1 MQTDKGR
8 GYDHAVMRVRCAIVL
23 GALLCGGSL
32 ARADVYS
39 YEDKD
44 GTVHFTN
51 VRPVGGNTH
60 QWKTLYKNGP
70 GKAGAISGAAPPTSF
85 AGCAASRAD
94 VVPATDRSPERYSRY
109 DAYIAEA
116 SRLYALPE
124 ALIRAI
130 IKAESDYDP
139 RVVSCADAKGL
150 MQLMPDVQ
158 REQKVDHV
166 FEPRENILG
175 GSRLLRVNANRFRG
189 DIVLTIAAYHA
200 GPGAVLKYKGV
211 PPYETTQK
219 YVKIVLASYY
229 KWKAR
234 EPQHA
239 QAQAN

>member
-1 MQTDKGR
+1 
-8 GYDHAVMRVRCAIVL
+8 MRPVSL
-23 GALLCGGSL
+23 GLVVWVALSST

-44 GTVHFTN
+44 GVVHFTN
-51 VRPVGGNTH
+51 VHPGGSNAH
-60 QWKTLYKNGP
+60 KWRTLYKSGP
-70 GKAGAISGAAPPTSF
+70 GKAGIFSGAAAPTSF

-94 VVPATDRSPERYSRY
+94 VVPATDRSPERFSRY

-158 REQKVDHV
+158 TEQHVEHV
-166 FEPRENILG
+166 FDPRENILG
-175 GSRLLRVNANRFRG
+175 GTRLLRLNANRFHG
-189 DIVLTIAAYHA
+189 DLVLTIAAYHA
-200 GPGAVLKYKGV
+200 GPGAVLKYHGV
-211 PPYETTQK
+211 PPYETTQQ
-219 YVKIVLASYY
+219 YVKIVLGHYY

-234 EPQHA
+234 ADA
-239 QAQAN
+239 QVAAADGRRAD

>member
-1 MQTDKGR
+1 
-8 GYDHAVMRVRCAIVL
+8 MRRRTALSSLAAGFVL
-23 GALLCGGSL
+23 ACSVS

-39 YEDKD
+39 YEDKS
-44 GTVHFTN
+44 GVVHFTN
-51 VRPVGGNTH
+51 LRPGGSNAH
-60 QWKTLYKNGP
+60 QWKTLYKSGP
-70 GKAGAISGAAPPTSF
+70 GKASFISGAAPPTTF

-94 VVPATDRSPERYSRY
+94 VVPATDRSPERFSRY

-139 RVVSCADAKGL
+139 RVVSCADAMGL
-150 MQLMPDVQ
+150 MQLTPDVQ

-175 GSRLLRVNANRFRG
+175 GSRELRLAANRFHG
-189 DIVLTIAAYHA
+189 DLVLTIAAFHA
-200 GPGAVLKYKGV
+200 GQGAVLKYKGV

-219 YVKIVLASYY
+219 YVKIVLGHYY

-234 EPQHA
+234 EPQA
-239 QAQAN
+239 VASSGPNE

>member
-1 MQTDKGR
+1 
-8 GYDHAVMRVRCAIVL
+8 MRLRTTAL
-23 GALLCGGSL
+23 GLWALLELGST

-39 YEDKD
+39 FEDKE
-44 GTVHFTN
+44 GVVHFTN
-51 VRPVGGNTH
+51 VHPGGGGNAH
-60 QWKTLYKNGP
+60 QWKVLYKSGP

-94 VVPATDRSPERYSRY
+94 VVPATDRSPDRYTRY
-109 DAYIAEA
+109 DAAIAEA

-158 REQKVDHV
+158 REQKVEHV

-175 GSRLLRVNANRFRG
+175 GSRLLRVNANRFHG
-189 DIVLTIAAYHA
+189 DLVLTIAAYHA

-234 EPQHA
+234 SDSA
-239 QAQAN
+239 QARASVSSTTKPD